1 MNNTIYEKYEN
12 RLAYNKTIIDEE
24 MAKYFS
30 EDSIINEAMLYAA
43 DSGKRIRASL
53 FLETRRL
60 HTNEISKNDLLFALA
75 IEMIQAYSLVHDDLP
90 AMDDD
95 DFRRDKPTNHKVY
108 SEGIAILAGDGLLNM
123 SMEILLRHIEN
134 IEDPEDLKRAMRAM
148 KYIYN
153 ATGVN
158 GMIGGQTIDIDR
170 DVSDY
175 TEDDCENMYKLKT
188 GALIKASVVVGGII
202 AGLEPDNITKLAKF
216 GEYIGIAYQFEDDLL
231 DEEKDPDSGE
241 INMLLFKDK
250 EDLQNEIID
259 LTNGAYEALDGL
271 ELKEDA
277 LKSFAAKLVNRSR

>member
-1 MNNTIYEKYEN
+1 MTDTDNLLEKFNNYLSSLLEYDDSPQHKVIDSMKYS
-12 RLAYNKTIIDEE
+12 L
-24 MAKYFS
+24 FS
-30 EDSIINEAMLYAA
+30 G
-43 DSGKRIRASL
+43 GKRIRPML
-53 FLETRRL
+53 T
-60 HTNEISKNDLLFALA
+60 LLTYSEFSSEEDSFDKILPFAAA
-75 IEMIQAYSLVHDDLP
+75 IEMIHTYSLIHDDLP
-90 AMDDD
+90 AMDND

-108 SEGIAILAGDGLLNM
+108 TEGVAILAGDGLLNM

-134 IEDPEDLKRAMRAM
+134 IEDKEDLKRAMRAM
-148 KYIYN
+148 KYIYS

-158 GMIGGQTIDIDR
+158 GMIGGQTIDIDF

-202 AGLEPDNITKLAKF
+202 AGLEADNITKIAKF
-216 GEYIGIAYQFEDDLL
+216 GEVIGLAYQLEDDLL

-241 INMLLFKDK
+241 VNMLLFKDK

-259 LTNGAYEALDGL
+259 LTNSAYEALEGL

-277 LKSFAAKLVNRSR
+277 LKAFVAKLVNRSR

>member
-1 MNNTIYEKYEN
+1 MRDFDNLLEKFNNYLSSLLEYDNSPQHKVI
-12 RLAYNKTIIDEE
+12 
-24 MAKYFS
+24 
-30 EDSIINEAMLYAA
+30 DSIKYSLF
-43 DSGKRIRASL
+43 SGGKRIRPLICLISFCEFSDESL
-53 FLETRRL
+53 DKILP
-60 HTNEISKNDLLFALA
+60 FAAA
-75 IEMIQAYSLVHDDLP
+75 IEMIHTYSLVHDDLP

-188 GALIKASVVVGGII
+188 GALIKASVVVGGIV

-216 GEYIGIAYQFEDDLL
+216 GESIGIAYQFEDDLL

-250 EDLQNEIID
+250 EDLQNKIID